1 MAKYAGVDLSYVQR
15 KVDYKALAAGTLLGY
30 KVRFAMIRIG
40 YSTTMDRLALK
51 HIAGCKAAGIHVGL
65 YLYSRAKTEKEA
77 IAEANFVLKAI
88 KDNNL
93 DDCITY
99 PIAFDV
105 EEMDVLNLGKA
116 KVTAI
121 CKAFLD
127 TIEAANYQSMLYLCA
142 NSVVNHVD
150 IKALSNYWLWVAA
163 YIKEERLKSVFNI
176 TNPTMWQHSV
186 AGHKAYDTYSVG
198 SVPGVTGQC
207 DCNWAYSGLAAAI
220 KKAGKNHFIKK
231 IKVTATK
238 TVKESDVAALK
249 QEFKTRGFTVTTKE
263 VT

>member
-1 MAKYAGVDLSYVQR
+1 MAKYAGVDLSYVQS
-15 KVDYKALAAGTLLGY
+15 KVDYSALAKGTILGCR
-30 KVRFAMIRIG
+30 VRFAMIRIG

-93 DDCITY
+93 DGCITY

-150 IKALSNYWLWVAA
+150 IKALRNYWLWVAA

-176 TNPTMWQHSV
+176 TNPIMWQHSV

-238 TVKESDVAALK
+238 TVKASDVVALK

>member
-1 MAKYAGVDLSYVQR
+1 MAKYAGVDLSYVQS
-15 KVDYKALAAGTLLGY
+15 KVDYEALASGNILGY

-40 YSTTMDRLALK
+40 YSTTLDRLALK

-65 YLYSRAKTEKEA
+65 YLYSYATTEKEA

-88 KDNNL
+88 RDNNL
-93 DDCITY
+93 DGCITY

-105 EEMDVLNLGKA
+105 EEERTLKLGKA

-150 IKALSNYWLWVAA
+150 INALSKYWLWVAA
-163 YIKEERLKSVFNI
+163 YIKKERLKSAFNI

-198 SVPGVTGQC
+198 SVPGVAGQC

-220 KKAGKNHFIKK
+220 KKSGKNHFIKQVK
-231 IKVTATK
+231 LTATK
-238 TVKESDVAALK
+238 TVKAADVAALK

>member
-1 MAKYAGVDLSYVQR
+1 MAKYAGVDLSYVQS
-15 KVDYKALAAGTLLGY
+15 KVDYKALAAGMLLGY

-77 IAEANFVLKAI
+77 TAEANFVLKAI

-93 DDCITY
+93 DGCITY

-176 TNPTMWQHSV
+176 IKPTMWQHSV

-198 SVPGVTGQC
+198 SIPGVTGQC

-238 TVKESDVAALK
+238 TVKESDVVALK